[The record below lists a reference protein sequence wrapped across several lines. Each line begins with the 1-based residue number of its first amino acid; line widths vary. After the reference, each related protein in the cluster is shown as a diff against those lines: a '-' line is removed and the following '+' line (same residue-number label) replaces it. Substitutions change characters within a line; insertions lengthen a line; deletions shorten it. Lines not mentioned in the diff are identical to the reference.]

1 EGPLTSVAREA
12 DLMKRSLTDY
22 PVAGKRVLVRVDFNV
37 PLEGGRVVD
46 DTRIRAALP
55 TIQYLLD
62 QGCSIVLMSHLG
74 RPKGQVVDDLRMAPV
89 AARLA
94 ELLGRPVATTDDCV
108 GPAAARAAAALK
120 PGEVLLL
127 ENLRFHAEE
136 TGNDDAFSR
145 QLAELGDV
153 YVNDAFGTAHRAH
166 ASTEGV
172 THYLPSV
179 SGLLLAK
186 ELEVLGRL
194 LREPARPFVVVLGG
208 LKVSDKIGVIRHM
221 LTVAD
226 TVLIGGAMAN
236 AFLAAKGFEVG
247 ASKGAGDEVAVA
259 RDILAEAGT
268 SRGQL
273 LVPNDVVVAKEAA
286 SGAQARVAPADGIAS
301 DEMALD
307 IGPQTTALFV
317 QQLRGAGTIYWN
329 GPMGLFEID
338 EFAAGTKAVGEA
350 IAAAAAV
357 TVAGGGDTVSAV
369 RAFGLEGRLTHV
381 STGGGASMEF
391 LEGRALPGVEA
402 LMDKT
407 PAATPAGRRPLMAG
421 NWKMYKTPSQTKD
434 FFTAFRPLV
443 ADVDDRDVLVCPPDL
458 DLHAALAAVVDTK
471 IKVGAQT
478 MHYAAEGA
486 FTGETAPAMLVEV
499 GVPYVILGHSER
511 RQYYNENDADL
522 AKKVRA
528 ALDAGLRPILCC
540 GETLEERQGG
550 KTESK
555 VGGQLDADLAEVG
568 AAELANVAIAYEPIW
583 AIGTGVTATPQQ
595 AQETVAFCR
604 ARVRE
609 RFGDAADGV
618 RVLYG
623 GSVKPDNIDELMAQP
638 DIDGVLVGGASLD
651 PQGFSRIVK
660 FVEPA

>member
-1 EGPLTSVAREA
+1 
-12 DLMKRSLTDY
+12 MKRSLTDY

-94 ELLGRPVATTDDCV
+94 ELLGRPVATADDCV

-286 SGAQARVAPADGIAS
+286 PGAQARVAPADGIAS

>member
-1 EGPLTSVAREA
+1 
-12 DLMKRSLTDY
+12 MKRSLTDY
-22 PVAGKRVLVRVDFNV
+22 PLAGKRVLVRVDFNV
-37 PLEGGRVVD
+37 PLAEGRVVD

-55 TIQYLLD
+55 TISYLLD
-62 QGCSIVLMSHLG
+62 QGCSVVLMSHLG
-74 RPKGQVVDDLRMAPV
+74 RPKGQVVDELRMAPV
-89 AARLA
+89 AARLS
-94 ELLGRPVATTDDCV
+94 ELLGRPVATADDCV
-108 GPAAARAAAALK
+108 GSAVARAAAELK
-120 PGEVLLL
+120 PGDVLLL

-136 TGNDDAFSR
+136 TGNDDGFSR
-145 QLAELGDV
+145 QLAGLGDV

-179 SGLLLAK
+179 SGLLMTK

-194 LREPARPFVVVLGG
+194 LRDPARPFVVVLGG
-208 LKVSDKIGVIRHM
+208 LKVSDKISLIRHM
-221 LTVAD
+221 LTIAD

-236 AFLAAKGFEVG
+236 AFLAAKGYGVG
-247 ASKGAGDEVAVA
+247 ESKGAGDDEVGMA
-259 RDILAEAGT
+259 RDILAESGT
-268 SRGQL
+268 ARGR
-273 LVPNDVVVAKEAA
+273 LVIPTDLVVAGEAA
-286 SGAQARVAPADGIAS
+286 AGAAVRVATADGVAAG
-301 DEMALD
+301 EMALD
-307 IGPQTTALFV
+307 IGPRTTEEFV
-317 QQLRGAGTIYWN
+317 HQLRGAGTIYWN
-329 GPMGLFEID
+329 GPMGLFEIA

-369 RAFGLEGRLTHV
+369 RSFGLEGRLTHV

-407 PAATPAGRRPLMAG
+407 PAGTPAGRRPLMAG
-421 NWKMYKTPSQTKD
+421 NWKMYKTPAQTKD

-443 ADVDDRDVLVCPPDL
+443 AGVEDRDVLICPPTVDL
-458 DLHAALAAVVDTK
+458 DTARACVVDTG

-486 FTGETAPAMLVEV
+486 YTGETSPAMLAEM

-528 ALDAGLRPILCC
+528 ALDAGLLPVLCC
-540 GETLEERQGG
+540 GETLEEREGG
-550 KTESK
+550 RTESK
-555 VGGQLDADLAEVG
+555 VGGQLDAGLAEIN

-583 AIGTGVTATPQQ
+583 AIGTGVTATPDQ

-604 ARVRE
+604 RQVRE

-618 RVLYG
+618 RILYG
-623 GSVKPDNIDELMAQP
+623 GSVKPDNIDVLMAQP

-660 FVEPA
+660 FSEPS

>member
-1 EGPLTSVAREA
+1 
-12 DLMKRSLTDY
+12 MKRSLTDY
-22 PVAGKRVLVRVDFNV
+22 PLAGKRVLVRVDFNV
-37 PLEGGRVVD
+37 PLSEGHVTD
-46 DTRIRAALP
+46 DTRVRAALP

-62 QGCSIVLMSHLG
+62 QGCSVVLMSHLG

-89 AARLA
+89 AARLS
-94 ELLGRPVATTDDCV
+94 ELLGRPVATADDCV
-108 GPAAARAAAALK
+108 GPAAEQAAAGLK
-120 PGEVLLL
+120 PGDVLLL

-136 TGNDDAFSR
+136 TGNDDAFAKHLS
-145 QLAELGDV
+145 ALGDV

-166 ASTEGV
+166 ASTEGI

-179 SGLLLAK
+179 AGLLMTK
-186 ELEVLGRL
+186 EIEVLGRL

-208 LKVSDKIGVIRHM
+208 LKVSDKIGIIRHM
-221 LTVAD
+221 LTIAD

-236 AFLAAKGFEVG
+236 AFLAAKGYEIG
-247 ASKGAGDEVAVA
+247 ASKGAGDEVTVA
-259 RDILAEAGT
+259 GEILAAAG
-268 SRGQL
+268 SAHGR
-273 LVPNDVVVAKEAA
+273 LVVPTDVVVAREAA
-286 SGAQARVAPADGIAS
+286 AGAPTRVAPADGIAA

-307 IGPQTTALFV
+307 VGPQTTAEFV
-317 QQLRGAGTIYWN
+317 RILRGAGTIYWN
-329 GPMGLFEID
+329 GPMGLFEIS
-338 EFAAGTKAVGEA
+338 EFAAGTRAVGEA
-350 IAAAAAV
+350 IATAAAV

-369 RAFGLEGRLTHV
+369 RTFGLEGRLTHV

-402 LMDKT
+402 LMDRT
-407 PAATPAGRRPLMAG
+407 AAATTAGRRPLMAG
-421 NWKMYKTPSQTKD
+421 NWKMYKTPAQTKE

-443 ADVDDRDVLVCPPDL
+443 AGVDDRDVLICPPSV
-458 DLHAALAAVVDTK
+458 DLHATLSCVVDTR

-478 MHYAAEGA
+478 MHYAPEGA
-486 FTGETAPAMLVEV
+486 FTGEVAPPMLAEM

-540 GETLEERQGG
+540 GETLEEREGG
-550 KTESK
+550 QTESK
-555 VGGQLDADLAEVG
+555 VGGQLDADLAEIG
-568 AAELANVAIAYEPIW
+568 AAELANVAVAYEPIW
-583 AIGTGVTATPQQ
+583 AIGTGVTATPEQ

-604 ARVRE
+604 ARIRE

-618 RVLYG
+618 RILYG
-623 GSVKPDNIDELMAQP
+623 GSVKPDNIDQLMAKP

-660 FVEPA
+660 FAESA

>member
-1 EGPLTSVAREA
+1 
-12 DLMKRSLTDY
+12 MKRSLTDY
-22 PVAGKRVLVRVDFNV
+22 PLAGKRVLVRVDFNV

-55 TIQYLLD
+55 TIRYLLD
-62 QGCSIVLMSHLG
+62 QGCSVVLMSHLG
-74 RPKGQVVDDLRMAPV
+74 RPKGQVVGDLRMAPV
-89 AARLA
+89 AARLS
-94 ELLGRPVATTDDCV
+94 ELLGRPVATADDCV
-108 GPAAARAAAALK
+108 GPAVAQAAAALR
-120 PGEVLLL
+120 PGDVLLL

-145 QLAELGDV
+145 RLAGLGDV

-179 SGLLLAK
+179 SGLLMTK

-194 LREPARPFVVVLGG
+194 LSDPARPFVVVLGG

-236 AFLAAKGFEVG
+236 AFLAAKGYEVG

-259 RDILAEAGT
+259 RDILAEAGAA
-268 SRGQL
+268 RGRL
-273 LVPNDVVVAKEAA
+273 LIPTDVVAAKDAA
-286 SGAQARVAPADGIAS
+286 AGAQVRVAAADGIAA

-307 IGPQTTALFV
+307 IGPQTTAEFV
-317 QQLRGAGTIYWN
+317 HQLSAAGTIYWN
-329 GPMGLFEID
+329 GPMGYFEIA
-338 EFAAGTKAVGEA
+338 EFSAGTKAVGEA

-369 RAFGLEGRLTHV
+369 RMFGLEGRLTHV

-402 LMDKT
+402 LMDKND
-407 PAATPAGRRPLMAG
+407 AATAGRRPLIAG
-421 NWKMYKTPSQTKD
+421 NWKMYKTPAQTKD

-443 ADVDDRDVLVCPPDL
+443 AGVEDRDVLICPPDL
-458 DLHAALAAVVDTK
+458 DLHAALSCVVDTQIK
-471 IKVGAQT
+471 IGAQT

-486 FTGETAPAMLVEV
+486 FTGETAPSVLAEL

-522 AKKVRA
+522 ARKVRA

-540 GETLEERQGG
+540 GETLEEREGG

-555 VGGQLDADLAEVG
+555 VGGQLDAGLAEVG
-568 AAELANVAIAYEPIW
+568 VAELANVAIAYEPIW
-583 AIGTGVTATPQQ
+583 AIGTGVTATPEQ

-604 ARVRE
+604 SRVRE

-618 RVLYG
+618 RILYG
-623 GSVKPDNIDELMAQP
+623 GSVKPDNIDVLMAQP

>member
-1 EGPLTSVAREA
+1 
-12 DLMKRSLTDY
+12 MKRSLTDY
-22 PVAGKRVLVRVDFNV
+22 PLAGKRALVRVDFNV
-37 PLEGGRVVD
+37 PLSGEGRVVD

-74 RPKGQVVDDLRMAPV
+74 RPKGQVADELRMAPV

-94 ELLGRPVATTDDCV
+94 ELLGRPVATAGDCV
-108 GPAAARAAAALK
+108 GPAAAQAAAALR
-120 PGEVLLL
+120 PGDVLLL

-136 TGNDDAFSR
+136 TGNDAEFAR
-145 QLAELGDV
+145 QLASLGDV

-179 SGLLLAK
+179 AGLLMNK
-186 ELEVLGRL
+186 EIEVLGRL
-194 LREPARPFVVVLGG
+194 LRDPSRPFVVVLGG
-208 LKVSDKIGVIRHM
+208 LKVSDKISLIRHM
-221 LTVAD
+221 LTLAD

-236 AFLAAKGFEVG
+236 AFLAAKGYEVG
-247 ASKGAGDEVAVA
+247 ASKGAGDEVTVA
-259 RDILAEAGT
+259 REILAEAGGT
-268 SRGQL
+268 HGR
-273 LVPNDVVVAKEAA
+273 LVIPTDVVVAREASA
-286 SGAQARVAPADGIAS
+286 GAPSRVALADGIAA

-307 IGPQTTALFV
+307 VGPQTTAEFER
-317 QQLRGAGTIYWN
+317 QLRGAGTIYWN
-329 GPMGLFEID
+329 GPMGLFEIA
-338 EFAAGTKAVGEA
+338 EFAAGTRAVGEA
-350 IAAAAAV
+350 IVAAAAV

-402 LMDKT
+402 LMDRT
-407 PAATPAGRRPLMAG
+407 AAATTAGRRPLMAG
-421 NWKMYKTPSQTKD
+421 NWKMYKTPAQTKE
-434 FFTAFRPLV
+434 FFTAFRSLV
-443 ADVDDRDVLVCPPDL
+443 AGVDDRDVLICPPTVDL
-458 DLHAALAAVVDTK
+458 PTALACVVDTQ
-471 IKVGAQT
+471 IAVGAQT

-486 FTGETAPAMLVEV
+486 YTGETAPGMLAEL

-528 ALDAGLRPILCC
+528 ALDAGLLPILCC
-540 GETLEERQGG
+540 GETLEEREGG
-550 KTESK
+550 RTESK
-555 VGGQLDADLAEVG
+555 VGGQLDADLAEV
-568 AAELANVAIAYEPIW
+568 APAELAKVAIAYEPIW
-583 AIGTGVTATPQQ
+583 AIGTGVTATPEQ

-604 ARVRE
+604 RRVRE

-618 RVLYG
+618 RILYG
-623 GSVKPDNIDELMAQP
+623 GSVKPDNIDVLMAQP

-651 PQGFSRIVK
+651 PQGFSRIVR
-660 FVEPA
+660 FAEPA

>member
-1 EGPLTSVAREA
+1 
-12 DLMKRSLTDY
+12 MKRSLTDY
-22 PVAGKRVLVRVDFNV
+22 PLAGKRVLVRVDFNV
-37 PLEGGRVVD
+37 PLAEGRVVD

-55 TIQYLLD
+55 TIEYLLD
-62 QGCSIVLMSHLG
+62 QGCSVVLMSHLG
-74 RPKGQVVDDLRMAPV
+74 RPKGQVVDELRMAPV

-94 ELLGRPVATTDDCV
+94 ELLSRPVATADDCV
-108 GPAAARAAAALK
+108 GSAAAAAAAELK
-120 PGEVLLL
+120 PGDVLLL

-136 TGNDDAFSR
+136 TGNDAAFSR
-145 QLAELGDV
+145 RLAELGDV

-172 THYLPSV
+172 THYLPAV
-179 SGLLLAK
+179 AGLLMTK

-194 LREPARPFVVVLGG
+194 LRDPARPFVVVLGG
-208 LKVSDKIGVIRHM
+208 LKVSDKISLIRHM
-221 LTVAD
+221 LTIAD

-236 AFLAAKGFEVG
+236 AFLAAKGYEVG
-247 ASKGAGDEVAVA
+247 ASKGAGDEVGVA
-259 RDILAEAGT
+259 RDILAEAGMA
-268 SRGQL
+268 RGRL
-273 LVPNDVVVAKEAA
+273 IAPTDVVVAREAA
-286 SGAQARVAPADGIAS
+286 AGTEARVAAADGIAA

-307 IGPQTTALFV
+307 IGPRTTDEFV
-317 QQLRGAGTIYWN
+317 HQLRGAGTIYWN
-329 GPMGLFEID
+329 GPMGLFEIA

-350 IAAAAAV
+350 IATAAAV

-369 RAFGLEGRLTHV
+369 RSFGLEGRLTHV

-421 NWKMYKTPSQTKD
+421 NWKMYKTPAQTKD

-443 ADVDDRDVLVCPPDL
+443 AGVEDRDVLICPPTVDL
-458 DLHAALAAVVDTK
+458 PTAKSCAVDTS

-486 FTGETAPAMLVEV
+486 YTGETSPAMLAEM

-540 GETLEERQGG
+540 GETLEEREGG
-550 KTESK
+550 RTESK
-555 VGGQLDADLAEVG
+555 VGGQLDAGLAEISV
-568 AAELANVAIAYEPIW
+568 AELANVAIAYEPIW
-583 AIGTGVTATPQQ
+583 AIGTGVTATPDQ

-604 ARVRE
+604 RRVRE

-618 RVLYG
+618 RILYG
-623 GSVKPDNIDELMAQP
+623 GSVKPDNIDVLMAQP

-651 PQGFSRIVK
+651 PQGFSRIVR
-660 FVEPA
+660 FTEPS

>member
-1 EGPLTSVAREA
+1 
-12 DLMKRSLTDY
+12 MKRSLTDY

-94 ELLGRPVATTDDCV
+94 ELLGRPVATADDCV

-286 SGAQARVAPADGIAS
+286 SGAQARVAPADGIAA

-486 FTGETAPAMLVEV
+486 FTGETAPAMLAEV

>member
-1 EGPLTSVAREA
+1 
-12 DLMKRSLTDY
+12 MKRSLTDY

-94 ELLGRPVATTDDCV
+94 ELLGRPVATADDCV

-120 PGEVLLL
+120 PGDVLLL

-259 RDILAEAGT
+259 RDILVEAGT

-286 SGAQARVAPADGIAS
+286 SGAQARVAPADGIAA

-486 FTGETAPAMLVEV
+486 FTGETAPAMLAEV